1 MSKSN
6 LSEDAK
12 AKLLGKLREPANPIM
27 TQVVRVDDSVPPATS
42 PALESPPAEPLEQ
55 FNAKVPADLLRRAR
69 RYKVDTRKTLN
80 QITTEAL
87 SMYLD
92 AMEPPASMP

>member
-6 LSEDAK
+6 LPEDAK
-12 AKLLGKLREPANPIM
+12 AKLLGKLREPASPIM
-27 TQVVRVDDSVPPATS
+27 TQVVRVDESALPPKS
-42 PALESPPAEPLEQ
+42 PASESPPAEPLEQ

-87 SMYLD
+87 TMYLD
-92 AMEPPASMP
+92 AVAPPASMP

>member
-6 LSEDAK
+6 LPEDAK
-12 AKLLGKLREPANPIM
+12 AKLLGKLRESASPIM
-27 TQVVRVDDSVPPATS
+27 TQVVRVDESAPPATS
-42 PALESPPAEPLEQ
+42 PAPELPQAALLEQ

-69 RYKVDTRKTLN
+69 RYKADTRKTLN

-87 SMYLD
+87 AMYLD
-92 AMEPPASMP
+92 AVEPPASMP